1 MGFFARIANLWKGFM
16 SLFVGG
22 LEERHPEIAYENA
35 INALTEKYAALKSS
49 AGSLIAI
56 RSRLEAEIQKAES
69 ELKTTQEELEAAIQ
83 LNNDEVALILI
94 ERQDQLTADLETAK
108 VDMVGAVKDVDA
120 VKESI
125 NELREEITKLKNER
139 DKTLAKIKSAEAR
152 KQIQDQLDGLTVDDE
167 LKALEKVRE
176 YRDRIQGEV
185 QVSDELAES
194 SLEGQLKEVRDQS
207 AKNRA
212 RARLEALKAKRSG
225 GDAEAEPQAEAAVEG
240 EAGDAGDAGGDA
252 PTKSL

>member
-1 MGFFARIANLWKGFM
+1 MGFFARMANLWKGFL

-56 RSRLEAEIQKAES
+56 RSRLEAEIQKAEADLTS
-69 ELKTTQEELEAAIQ
+69 TQEELDAALQ
-83 LNNDEVALILI
+83 LSNDEIALVLI
-94 ERQDQLTADLETAK
+94 ERQDQLTAALETAK
-108 VDMVGAVKDVDA
+108 IDMVGAVKDVDV
-120 VKESI
+120 VKSSI
-125 NELREEITKLKNER
+125 NDMREEITKLKNER

-185 QVSDELAES
+185 QVSDELADS
-194 SLEGQLKEVRDQS
+194 SLEGQLKEVRQQS
-207 AKNRA
+207 AKNKA

-225 GDAEAEPQAEAAVEG
+225 GEAQAEPQAAAEAS
-240 EAGDAGDAGGDA
+240 AGGDA
-252 PTKSL
+252 PDSAGDMPAKTL